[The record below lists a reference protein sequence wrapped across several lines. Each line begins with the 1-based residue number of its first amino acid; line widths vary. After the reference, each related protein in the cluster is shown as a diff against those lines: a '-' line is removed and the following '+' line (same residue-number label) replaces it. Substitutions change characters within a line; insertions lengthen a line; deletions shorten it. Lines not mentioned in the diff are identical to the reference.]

1 MSGDKP
7 RANGNADQDD
17 VEMND
22 STTPTKNGKG
32 KDGDEEMTV
41 VVPPL
46 KNGKATDP
54 AAKDG
59 EKTEEATPVDP
70 REKAIL
76 GMSSSSWCISHTN
89 VGRNQSK
96 LRLA

>member
-7 RANGNADQDD
+7 RTNGSADQDD

-46 KNGKATDP
+46 KNGKASDS
-54 AAKDG
+54 AAKNG

-70 REKAIL
+70 REKAIQ
-76 GMSSSSWCISHTN
+76 GMLSSSSSISRTN
-89 VGRNQSK
+89 SCRN
-96 LRLA
+96 